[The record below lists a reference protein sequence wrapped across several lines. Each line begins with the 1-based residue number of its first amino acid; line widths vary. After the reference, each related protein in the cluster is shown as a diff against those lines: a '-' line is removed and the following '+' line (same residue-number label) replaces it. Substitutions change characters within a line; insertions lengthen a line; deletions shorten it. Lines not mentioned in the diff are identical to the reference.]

1 MEKRELRSAC
11 TARENPTIKF
21 VHRLNIFEA
30 WVLHGQPKASIAAAT
45 YARKC
50 SPVCCLSA
58 GTFLAAE
65 HPFERIKCSSTMEG
79 RRVAVVGSGIAGLSA
94 AWLLHRC
101 GQPV

>member
-50 SPVCCLSA
+50 QPSLLPFSWHILS
-58 GTFLAAE
+58 
-65 HPFERIKCSSTMEG
+65 G
-79 RRVAVVGSGIAGLSA
+79 RASI
-94 AWLLHRC
+94 
-101 GQPV
+101 